1 MAEGASGGAN
11 KQAFKIQVAYNSKL
25 SPFISK
31 FSSEI
36 LSQIHFPQCYVFPQ
50 NNVHLG
56 HCCTKNDSVILA
68 DFFLLSELVV
78 SCLLT

>member
-1 MAEGASGGAN
+1 MAVGAFGGAN
-11 KQAFKIQVAYNSKL
+11 KQAYKIHVPYNSPHEQVFL
-25 SPFISK
+25 RNISNT
-31 FSSEI
+31 
-36 LSQIHFPQCYVFPQ
+36 CYVFPQ

-78 SCLLT
+78 SCVLT